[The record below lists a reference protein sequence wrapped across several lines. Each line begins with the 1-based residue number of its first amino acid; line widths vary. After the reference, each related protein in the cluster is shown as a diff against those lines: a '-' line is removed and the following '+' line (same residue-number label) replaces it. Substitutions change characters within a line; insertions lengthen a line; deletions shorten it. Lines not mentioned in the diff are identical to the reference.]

1 MNSLQHLPLS
11 FAYDLPFETLRLV
24 ESTPET
30 PVHRFCSMD
39 HVCLSQISK
48 ASKRSKRLEMGAAS
62 LWKSQQ
68 IIEKTCPTTPRS
80 SSPWQLF
87 KSLLNEHRK
96 LCLKKTANKSSIN
109 YIS

>member
-62 LWKSQQ
+62 LAANPSKSLRKHVQQ
-68 IIEKTCPTTPRS
+68 HHDPALLGS
-80 SSPWQLF
+80 SSDP
-87 KSLLNEHRK
+87 
-96 LCLKKTANKSSIN
+96 C
-109 YIS
+109 